1 MNVLFSFGNI
11 IIPTRGGT
19 ERAASLVAT
28 NLQRQ
33 GHRILYLVTEE
44 QGIDAL
50 EEKRFYMPSGL
61 PLPQKQEWVKDFCL
75 AHRIDVIINEAGT
88 TDDVYFLSKESLPS
102 SVKVITC
109 LHFDIT
115 ADLKFFYSNYNYSFK
130 GLSFGQRIQKA
141 LQIIRLPHLRHYHT
155 QRRIKRYRYAAV
167 NSDKVVVLS
176 PACVLNYLNFTG
188 VPDDGKV
195 IHIPN
200 PNSFDVPDDISL
212 AEKENIILFVGRVA
226 FSPKKVHRI
235 LEFWR
240 ELHVTHPDWKLQ
252 IIGDGDDLPR
262 CKRLAAKWKLPRVE
276 FVGATSNVQQYYR
289 KARILVLT
297 SDYEGTPMVVPEAQA
312 YGCVPVVYHSYAG
325 ASLHIKDGE
334 NGFLIPSFD
343 KIAFIKQLS
352 ALMQSSPLSIEKV
365 QQELYR
371 FSEEKIG
378 AIWSDML
385 NNMQI
390 K

>member
-1 MNVLFSFGNI
+1 MNILFSFGYVI
-11 IIPTRGGT
+11 TPTKGGT
-19 ERAASLVAT
+19 ERAASLIAT
-28 NLQRQ
+28 YLQRQ

-44 QGIDAL
+44 QGIDEL

-61 PLPQKQEWVKDFCL
+61 SLPQKQEWVRDFSL

-88 TDDVYFLSKESLPS
+88 TDDVYFLSKEFLPS

-109 LHFDIT
+109 LHFDILG
-115 ADLKFFYSNYNYSFK
+115 DLKYFYSNYNYSFR
-130 GLSFGQRIQKA
+130 GLSLKESVLKMIQI
-141 LQIIRLPHLRHYHT
+141 LRLSFLKRMHMRN
-155 QRRIKRYRYAAV
+155 RRIRYRYAAEH
-167 NSDKVVVLS
+167 SDKVVVLS
-176 PACVLNYLNFTG
+176 PASVQGYLQFTG
-188 VPDDGKV
+188 LPDDGKV
-195 IHIPN
+195 ICIPN

-212 AEKENIILFVGRVA
+212 SEKENIILFVGRVTY
-226 FSPKKVHRI
+226 SPKKVHRI

-240 ELHVTHPDWKLQ
+240 ELHVSHPDWKLQ
-252 IIGDGDDLPR
+252 IVGDGDDLPR
-262 CKRLAAKWKLPRVE
+262 CKRLATKWKLPRVE

-297 SDYEGTPMVVPEAQA
+297 SDYEGSPMVVPEAQS

-325 ASLHIKDGE
+325 ASLHIKDRE
-334 NGFLIPSFD
+334 NGYLIPAFEN
-343 KIAFIKQLS
+343 IAFAKQLS
-352 ALMQSSPLSIEKV
+352 ALMLNPPIDLEKIR
-365 QQELYR
+365 QKLYH